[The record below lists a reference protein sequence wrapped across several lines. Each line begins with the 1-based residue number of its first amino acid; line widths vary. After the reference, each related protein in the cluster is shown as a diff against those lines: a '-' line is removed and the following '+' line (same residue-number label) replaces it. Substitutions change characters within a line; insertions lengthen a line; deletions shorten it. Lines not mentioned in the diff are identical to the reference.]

1 VSEEELA
8 AKYAKYAKK
17 KSAMAHRDLVL
28 AGDIGGT
35 KTNFA
40 LFSVHGEKLRSE
52 SLRTFPSKRYS
63 GLVPVLQEFLAGEH
77 HKVDAACFG
86 IAGPVVDGT
95 VKTPNLPW
103 MVDAAELRRALK
115 LDFVSLLNDLEA
127 GAYGIFTLGDDEFCT
142 LNEGTMRQSGNKAL
156 IAAGTGLGQ
165 AILHDDGR
173 RFHPLASEGGHAD
186 FAPRDELEIELL
198 RYLMGRFGHVS
209 YERVLS
215 GPGLLNIYR
224 FFKESR
230 GLEEPKALSEQF
242 AAADDPSAVISK
254 AALANQAEICVKSL
268 DLFVSIYGAE
278 AGNLALRAK
287 SVRGLYIGG
296 GIAPKILAKLKDGA
310 FMRGFAD
317 KGRYADLLAAIPVQ
331 VVLNDQA
338 ALRGAA
344 YYAAFLASD

>member
-1 VSEEELA
+1 
-8 AKYAKYAKK
+8 
-17 KSAMAHRDLVL
+17 MAHRDLVL

-35 KTNFA
+35 KTHLA
-40 LFSVHGEKLRSE
+40 LFSVHGDKLHAE

-63 GLVPVLQEFLAGEH
+63 GLVPVLQEFLAG
-77 HKVDAACFG
+77 DPRRADGACFG
-86 IAGPVVDGT
+86 IAGPVVDGK

-103 MVDAAELRRALK
+103 MVDTAELRRALK
-115 LDFVSLLNDLEA
+115 LDSVTLLNDLEA
-127 GAYGIFTLGDDEFCT
+127 GAYGIFTLDNDEFCS

-173 RFHPLASEGGHAD
+173 HFHPLASEGGHAD
-186 FAPRDELEIELL
+186 FAPRNDLEIDLL
-198 RYLMGRFGHVS
+198 RYLIGRFSHVS

-215 GPGLLNIYR
+215 GPGLFNIYR

-230 GLEEPKALSEQF
+230 GLEEPSWLTERF
-242 AAADDPSAVISK
+242 AGADDPSAVVSK
-254 AALANQAEICVKSL
+254 AALAGEAEICVKTL
-268 DLFVSIYGAE
+268 ALFVSIYGAE

-287 SVRGLYIGG
+287 SVRGLYVGG
-296 GIAPKILAKLKDGA
+296 GIAPKILTKLKDGD
-310 FMRGFAD
+310 FMRAFVD

-344 YYAAFLASD
+344 YYAAILAGV